1 MTFTQFLTFFLVGI
15 GLCFDTFA
23 VSVSF
28 GILKKEIQFK
38 QATFVA
44 SVLAL
49 VQTLFPVVGW
59 LIGLSLK
66 DLISNVDHWL
76 AFGLL
81 AIIGGRMI
89 FEGIR
94 KEEEKK
100 AFDPT
105 KILVLLGIGVATSI
119 DALVVG
125 LSFGFLN
132 TAIVA
137 PAVIIGGVTFL
148 AAMLGMLFGKNIP
161 GKTSHRSLILGGII
175 LILIGGKI
183 LAEHLMG

>member
-1 MTFTQFLTFFLVGI
+1 MTFTQFLTFLLVGI

-28 GILKKEIQFK
+28 GILKKEIQFR
-38 QATFVA
+38 QATFIA

-49 VQTLFPVVGW
+49 VQTLFPVAGW

-66 DLISNVDHWL
+66 NLIAGVDHWL

-94 KEEEKK
+94 KEEERKEFNP
-100 AFDPT
+100 AR
-105 KILVLLGIGVATSI
+105 ILVLLGVAVATSI
-119 DALVVG
+119 DSLVVG

-132 TAIVA
+132 TNILIPAI
-137 PAVIIGGVTFL
+137 IIGGVTFL

-175 LILIGGKI
+175 LILIGSKI
-183 LAEHLMG
+183 LAEHLIG

>member
-1 MTFTQFLTFFLVGI
+1 MTFIQFLTFLLVGI

-38 QATFVA
+38 QAVYVA

-49 VQTLFPVVGW
+49 VQTLFPIGGW

-66 DLISNVDHWL
+66 NLITNIDHWL

-89 FEGIR
+89 YEGIR
-94 KEEEKK
+94 KEEERKQ
-100 AFDPT
+100 FDPT
-105 KILVLLGIGVATSI
+105 RIPVLLGAAVATSI
-119 DALVVG
+119 DSLVVG
-125 LSFGFLN
+125 LSFGFISTQIL
-132 TAIVA
+132 A
-137 PAVIIGGVTFL
+137 PAIIIGGVTFL

-161 GKTSHRSLILGGII
+161 GKTSHRSLIVGGVI
-175 LILIGGKI
+175 LILIGIKI

>member
-1 MTFTQFLTFFLVGI
+1 MEFTQLITFVLVGI

-28 GILKKEIQFK
+28 GILKKEIRFREGVY
-38 QATFVA
+38 VA
-44 SVLAL
+44 SVLAA
-49 VQTLFPVVGW
+49 VQTIFPVIGW
-59 LIGLSLK
+59 LIGISLK
-66 DLISNVDHWL
+66 DLIASVDHWV

-94 KEEEKK
+94 KEEERTQ
-100 AFDPT
+100 FDPT
-105 KILVLLGIGVATSI
+105 KILVLLGAAVATSI
-119 DALVVG
+119 DSLVVG

-132 TAIVA
+132 TTILA
-137 PAVIIGGVTFL
+137 PALIIGFVTFL

-183 LAEHLMG
+183 LVEHLFL